1 MKNSTLA
8 NIVLSITMGG
18 TDYEFENVT
27 VLDRN
32 DPLVKS
38 LQASPQG
45 RTNGLVVTSGLSSGV
60 PLSYTAYE
68 VPTAVVSLMEN
79 AFRTEE
85 RVTVKIFDKKAGEA
99 MRAENA
105 IFKMSPRNGTIQ
117 EGADSN
123 SVTMQLE
130 ATRNNIK
137 DETL

>member
-45 RTNGLVVTSGLSSGV
+45 RTNGLVVTTGLSSGV

-68 VPTAVVSLMEN
+68 VSTQVVNLMET

-85 RVTVKIFDKKAGEA
+85 RVTVKVFDKKAGEA

>member
-45 RTNGLVVTSGLSSGV
+45 RTNGLVVTTGLSSGV

-68 VPTAVVSLMEN
+68 VSTQVVNLMET
-79 AFRTEE
+79 AFRAEE
-85 RVTVKIFDKKAGEA
+85 RVTVKVFDKKAGEA

>member
-45 RTNGLVVTSGLSSGV
+45 RTNGLVVTTGLSSGV

-68 VPTAVVSLMEN
+68 VSTDVVNLMES

-85 RVTVKIFDKKAGEA
+85 RVTVKVFDKKAGEA